1 MPHVSVPNH
10 LPGIVSLF
18 AFRPAHA
25 PALNGL
31 AQTLLRGDSPLT
43 PGERELIAT
52 HVSGLN
58 KTPFCQASHAAAA
71 TSLLGDRPRVQS
83 LMDQGLAAAEEPKL
97 KTLLAIA
104 EAVTLSP
111 QGVTPA
117 LVEAA
122 RAAGNDE
129 VALHDAVLIAA
140 AFCMFNRY
148 VDGLATVCPPASD
161 VAAYAEMGDMLATRG
176 YVGAGEVVTA

>member
-1 MPHVSVPNH
+1 MPHVSVPHH

-18 AFRPAHA
+18 AFRPEHA
-25 PALNGL
+25 GALNGL
-31 AQTLLRGDSPLT
+31 AQTLLRGDSSLT

-58 KTPFCQASHAAAA
+58 KTAFCQASHGAAA
-71 TSLLGDRPRVQS
+71 TSLLGDRPRVQA

-97 KTLLAIA
+97 KALLAIA
-104 EAVTLSP
+104 EAVTISP
-111 QGVTPA
+111 QGVSAELVAAAKA
-117 LVEAA
+117 LGA
-122 RAAGNDE
+122 DE
-129 VALHDAVLIAA
+129 VAIHDAVLIAA

-148 VDGLATVCPPASD
+148 VDGLATVCPPATD

-176 YVGAGEVVTA
+176 YVGASEAVTA